1 MSCRYQKRTTLWHTL
16 RTNHMSSHM
25 TPSNTTDVLIQQTE
39 HILTI
44 TLNRPDRLN
53 AISGPML
60 NELAAKLKEANHD
73 PDVRVVIIT
82 GAGKGF
88 CSGLDLKDTG
98 ERIAAGQGIGLTR
111 QAKQLF
117 SLDNSPITALWD
129 MDKPV
134 IAAINGAAAGF
145 GMDMALLADM
155 RIMSDT
161 GKLAATMVKRN
172 VVPES
177 GGTWILPRL
186 IGWGKAAEIFYRGL
200 TLSAQE
206 CLQLGLANTVV
217 APEQVMPTAMQW
229 AQEIAANAPM
239 AVQTTKR
246 MMRLGQEENFETAV
260 DHLIMH
266 FTALTGM
273 EDFKEAMRAFNEKR
287 APKFTGR

>member
-1 MSCRYQKRTTLWHTL
+1 MP
-16 RTNHMSSHM
+16 M
-25 TPSNTTDVLIQQTE
+25 TPSTTSDILLE
-39 HILTI
+39 HAEHVLTI

-88 CSGLDLKDTG
+88 CSGLDLKDTQ
-98 ERIAAGQGIGLTR
+98 ERVAAGEGIGLTR
-111 QAKQLF
+111 NARQLF

-145 GMDMALLADM
+145 GMDMALIADM
-155 RIMSDT
+155 RIMGDT
-161 GKLAATMVKRN
+161 AKMAATMVKRN

-177 GGTWILPRL
+177 GGTWLLPRL
-186 IGWGKAAEIFYRGL
+186 VGWGKAAEIFYRGL

-206 CLQLGLANTVV
+206 CLQLGIANTVV
-217 APEQVMPTAMQW
+217 PTSDVLSTAMTW
-229 AQEIAANAPM
+229 AQEIAANAPL

-246 MMRLGQEENFETAV
+246 MMRLGQEESFETAV

-273 EDFKEAMRAFNEKR
+273 DDFKEGLRAFNEKR
-287 APKFTGR
+287 PPKFMGR

>member
-1 MSCRYQKRTTLWHTL
+1 
-16 RTNHMSSHM
+16 M
-25 TPSNTTDVLIQQTE
+25 TPSSTADIQLGLAE

-73 PDVRVVIIT
+73 PEVRVVIIT

-88 CSGLDLKDTG
+88 CSGLDLKDTQA
-98 ERIAAGQGIGLTR
+98 RMAAGTGIGLTR
-111 QAKQLF
+111 DARQLF
-117 SLDNSPITALWD
+117 SLDKSPITALWE

-155 RIMSDT
+155 RIMADT
-161 GKLAATMVKRN
+161 AKLAATMVKRS

-177 GGTWILPRL
+177 GGTWLLPRL

-200 TLSAQE
+200 TVSAQE

-217 APEQVMPTAMQW
+217 PTDQVLNTAQSW
-229 AQEIAANAPM
+229 AREIAANAPL

-246 MMRLGQEENFETAV
+246 MMRLGQDETFETTV
-260 DHLIMH
+260 DHLLMH
-266 FTALTGM
+266 FSALTGTD
-273 EDFKEAMRAFNEKR
+273 DFQEALKAFVEKR
-287 APKFTGR
+287 APNFEGR

>member
-1 MSCRYQKRTTLWHTL
+1 
-16 RTNHMSSHM
+16 M
-25 TPSNTTDVLIQQTE
+25 TPSATSDVLLQQTE
-39 HILTI
+39 NVLTI

-73 PDVRVVIIT
+73 PDVRAIILT

-88 CSGLDLKDTG
+88 CSGLDLKDAN
-98 ERIAAGQGIGLTR
+98 ERVASGQDLGLTR

-117 SLDNSPITALWD
+117 SLDNSPITAMWR

-145 GMDMALLADM
+145 GMDLALIADM

-161 GKLAATMVKRN
+161 AKLAATMVKRN

-177 GGTWILPRL
+177 GGTWLLPRL
-186 IGWGKAAEIFYRGL
+186 VGWGKAAEIFYRGL
-200 TLSAQE
+200 TLGAQE

-217 APEQVMPTAMQW
+217 PFDQVMPTAMQW
-229 AQEIAANAPM
+229 AQEIAANAPL

-246 MMRLGQEENFETAV
+246 MMRVGQEETFEATV
-260 DHLIMH
+260 DHLLMH

-273 EDFKEAMRAFNEKR
+273 EDFKEAMRAFSEKR
-287 APKFTGR
+287 PPQFLGR

>member
-1 MSCRYQKRTTLWHTL
+1 MP
-16 RTNHMSSHM
+16 M
-25 TPSNTTDVLIQQTE
+25 TASNTPDIALSYAE

-73 PDVRVVIIT
+73 PEVRVVVIT

-88 CSGLDLKDTG
+88 CSGLDLKDTQ
-98 ERIAAGQGIGLTR
+98 ERMAAGTGIGLTR
-111 QAKQLF
+111 NARQLF
-117 SLDNSPITALWD
+117 SLDNSPITALWE

-145 GMDMALLADM
+145 GMDMALIADM
-155 RIMSDT
+155 RVMGDT
-161 GKLAATMVKRN
+161 AKLAATMVKRN

-177 GGTWILPRL
+177 GGTWLLPRL
-186 IGWGKAAEIFYRGL
+186 IGWGKAAEIFFRGQ
-200 TLSAQE
+200 TLGAQE

-217 APEQVMPTAMQW
+217 PTEQVLSTALNW
-229 AQEIAANAPM
+229 AKEIAANAPL

-246 MMRLGQEENFETAV
+246 MMRLGQEENFETTV
-260 DHLIMH
+260 DHLLMH
-266 FTALTGM
+266 FVALAGM
-273 EDFKEAMRAFNEKR
+273 DDFKEALLAFNEKR

>member
-1 MSCRYQKRTTLWHTL
+1 
-16 RTNHMSSHM
+16 M
-25 TPSNTTDVLIQQTE
+25 TPSNTTDILLSQDEHVLI
-39 HILTI
+39 I

-60 NELAAKLKEANHD
+60 DELAAKLKEANHD

-88 CSGLDLKDTG
+88 CSGLDLKDTQQRMQSG
-98 ERIAAGQGIGLTR
+98 SSLGLTLNAR
-111 QAKQLF
+111 RLF
-117 SLDNSPITALWD
+117 SLDSSPVTALWE

-155 RIMSDT
+155 RIMADSA
-161 GKLAATMVKRN
+161 KLAATMVKRN

-177 GGTWILPRL
+177 GGTWLLPRL

-206 CLQLGLANTVV
+206 CSQLGLANTVV
-217 APEQVMPTAMQW
+217 PTDQTLTTAIAW
-229 AQEIAANAPM
+229 AKEIAANGPL

-246 MMRLGQEENFETAV
+246 MMRLGMDETFEATV
-260 DHLIMH
+260 DHLLMH
-266 FTALTGM
+266 FKELTRT
-273 EDFKEAMRAFNEKR
+273 EDFQEALKAFNEKR
-287 APKFTGR
+287 APKFSGR